1 MTLRRDLL
9 VNTLDLLA
17 LSCLAVSQPI
27 FDLLERN
34 VGFLAA
40 RDSDATDI
48 AVLAVAAT
56 LLVPLILAL
65 VELIAG
71 LIGQRTLANV
81 HRVLVGILVFL
92 LLLPPL
98 KHLNHHHRFGALLV
112 VVAVLCAGF
121 ISETYARLRSR
132 GIALAYLSPIAIA
145 LPALFVFYS
154 PVRKFLEPGP
164 EAQPAYPQVRAT
176 APIVMVV
183 FDEFPLVSLLDD
195 QGRINPRRYPNF
207 AALAQKA
214 TWYRNASTVTESTL
228 HAVPAILDGC
238 LPNPASHSL
247 PDARGHPHSLFTL
260 LGGSY
265 GMNVVENNTRICP
278 ENLCAPS
285 NTGVSR
291 AHRLSSL
298 FSDLG
303 VLYLYLLLPSEFTR
317 WLPNITL
324 SWEQFRFE
332 QSRMHA
338 PAEGNEDFDRMTTFR
353 SRSRRFAEFVD
364 SLQPRSRPTLN
375 FLHVLLP
382 HAPWEYLPSGKKYRM
397 PQDGIRGLVGIND
410 QGIDPHLWTDDTWA
424 LEQAYQRHL
433 LQVEMVDGLVGNLV
447 SHLERVGLFEPCLL
461 VITADHG
468 ASFRA
473 QTSRRAPTPGN
484 YADIM
489 AVPLFIKA
497 PFQEK
502 GEISDRNIESIDILP
517 TMAEILGIKLP
528 WQIDG
533 QSALGPAAS
542 SKSGK
547 TVIVESGRRIEVD
560 ARLPGVQESIRR
572 KIAWF
577 GDEPDD
583 IFRIGSCR
591 ELIGQDV
598 KGLRRTR
605 SAVECVLD
613 GRTYFENV
621 DPDSDFVLTDV
632 RGQLS
637 QLPPGT
643 THPLDL
649 AVAVNGRIRGV
660 TQSYTDHDGVERF
673 SSVLC
678 DSDFQPGYN
687 RVEVYLVK
695 KEDDGFELAETSSA
709 EVPPYRWGELLRFGV
724 GGSAQ
729 PYRAEGWSRPE
740 EQFTWIDGVRAE
752 LVLPALAPKG
762 PVRLKLF
769 AGTYLNPGK
778 LDRQRVR
785 LSVNHRL
792 AADWLMRSRDFAV
805 LETTVPRDYFGNE
818 ERTVITIDTPDATS
832 PNSIGDGK
840 DLRRLGLVVSWLSL
854 GE

>member
-1 MTLRRDLL
+1 LALRRDFL
-9 VNTLDLLA
+9 VNSLDLVA

-27 FDLLERN
+27 FDLLEKN
-34 VGFLAA
+34 VEFLAA
-40 RDSDATDI
+40 RDSDATDVV
-48 AVLAVAAT
+48 VLAVAVT
-56 LLVPLILAL
+56 LLVPIFLAL

-81 HRVLVGILVFL
+81 HRLLVGILVFL

-98 KHLNHHHRFGALLV
+98 KHLSHHRVGALLI
-112 VVAVLCAGF
+112 VVAVLAAGV
-121 ISETYARLRSR
+121 ISETYVRLRSR
-132 GIALAYLSPIAIA
+132 GIALAYLSPIAIV
-145 LPALFVFYS
+145 LPALFVFHS
-154 PVRKFLEPGP
+154 PVCKFLEPGP
-164 EAQPAYPQVRAT
+164 ETQPVYPQVRAT

-183 FDEFPLVSLLDD
+183 FDEFPLVSLMDG
-195 QGRINPRRYPNF
+195 QGQINPRRYPNF
-207 AALAQKA
+207 AALAKKA

-265 GMNVVENNTRICP
+265 GMNVVENNTRLCP
-278 ENLCAPS
+278 EDLCAPS
-285 NTGVSR
+285 NMGISR
-291 AHRLSSL
+291 GDRLRSL

-303 VLYLYLLLPSEFTR
+303 VLYLYLLLPSELTR

-332 QSRMHA
+332 QSRFHA
-338 PAEGNEDFDRMTTFR
+338 PAQHNEDFDRMTTFR
-353 SRSRRFAEFVD
+353 SRSRRFTQFVN
-364 SLQPRSRPTLN
+364 SIQPRSRPTLN
-375 FLHVLLP
+375 FLHILLP
-382 HAPWEYLPSGKKYRM
+382 HAPWEYLPSGKRYAM
-397 PQDGIRGLVGIND
+397 PENGIRGLVGIND
-410 QGIDPHLWTDDTWA
+410 QGIDPHLWTDDSWA

-433 LQVEMVDGLVGNLV
+433 LQVEMVDRLVGNLV
-447 SHLERVGLFEPCLL
+447 SHLERVDLFDPCLL

-473 QTSRRAPTPGN
+473 QTSRRAPTPEN

-533 QSALGPAAS
+533 QPALGPSAPLRS
-542 SKSGK
+542 EK

-560 ARLPGVQESIRR
+560 ARLPGVQESIQR
-572 KIAWF
+572 KTAWF
-577 GDEPDD
+577 GSKPDD
-583 IFRIGSCR
+583 IFRIGSCQ

-598 KGLRRTR
+598 SGLRTTR
-605 SAVECVLD
+605 SAVECLLD

-637 QLPPGT
+637 QLPPGVAP
-643 THPLDL
+643 PLDL

-660 TQSYTDHDGVERF
+660 TQSYTDHDGEERF

-695 KEDDGFELAETSSA
+695 KADDGFELAETSTA
-709 EVPPYRWGELLRFGV
+709 EVPPYRWGELLRFGID
-724 GGSAQ
+724 GSAQ
-729 PYRAEGWSRPE
+729 AYEAEGWSRPE
-740 EQFTWIDGVRAE
+740 DQFTWIDGVRAE

-762 PVRLKLF
+762 PVRLRLF
-769 AGTYLNPGK
+769 AGTYLNPGR

-792 AADWLMRSRDFAV
+792 AADWLMKNRDFAL

-832 PNSIGDGK
+832 PNSIGDGN
-840 DLRRLGLVVSWLSL
+840 DLRRLGLVVGWLSL

>member
-1 MTLRRDLL
+1 LTLRRDFV
-9 VNTLDLLA
+9 VNALDLLA

-34 VGFLAA
+34 VEFLAA

-48 AVLAVAAT
+48 VVLALAVT
-56 LLVPLILAL
+56 LLVPVLLAL

-71 LIGQRTLANV
+71 LIGKRTLANV

-98 KHLNHHHRFGALLV
+98 KHLNHHRVGALLIV
-112 VVAVLCAGF
+112 GAVLAAGV
-121 ISETYARLRSR
+121 ISETYVRLRSR
-132 GIALAYLSPIAIA
+132 GIALAFLSPIAIV
-145 LPALFVFYS
+145 LPALFVFHS
-154 PVRKFLEPGP
+154 PVRKFLQPEPN
-164 EAQPAYPQVRAT
+164 AHLAYPQVRAT

-183 FDEFPLVSLLDD
+183 FDEFPLVSLVDD
-195 QGRINPRRYPNF
+195 QGQINPRRYPNF

-214 TWYRNASTVTESTL
+214 TWYRNASAVTESTL

-238 LPNPASHSL
+238 LPDPASHSL

-278 ENLCAPS
+278 ETLCAPS
-285 NTGVSR
+285 NMGISR
-291 AHRLSSL
+291 ADRLSSL

-303 VLYLYLLLPSEFTR
+303 VLYLYLLLPSELTR
-317 WLPNITL
+317 WLPNITI

-338 PAEGNEDFDRMTTFR
+338 PAQDNEDFDRMTTFR
-353 SRSRRFAEFVD
+353 SRSRRFARFVN
-364 SLQPRSRPTLN
+364 SIQPRSRPTLN

-382 HAPWEYLPSGKKYRM
+382 HAPWEYLPSGKKYAM
-397 PQDGIRGLVGIND
+397 PEDEIRGLVGIND
-410 QGIDPHLWTDDTWA
+410 QGIDPQFWADDSWA

-433 LQVEMVDGLVGNLV
+433 LQVEMVDRLVGNLV

-473 QTSRRAPTPGN
+473 LTSRRAPTPEN

-528 WQIDG
+528 WRIDG
-533 QSALGPAAS
+533 QSALAPSES

-560 ARLPGVQESIRR
+560 ARLTGVQESIRR

-577 GDEPDD
+577 GSEPDD
-583 IFRIGSCR
+583 IFRIGSYR

-598 KGLRRTR
+598 KGLRTTR

-637 QLPPGT
+637 HLPPGDANS
-643 THPLDL
+643 LDL

-660 TQSYTDHDGVERF
+660 TQSYKDHDGVERF

-695 KEDDGFELAETSSA
+695 KADDGLELAETSTA
-709 EVPPYRWGELLRFGV
+709 EVPPYHRGELLRFGIN
-724 GGSAQ
+724 GSAQ
-729 PYRAEGWSRPE
+729 PYEAEGWSRPE
-740 EQFTWIDGVRAE
+740 DQFTWIDGVRAE

-792 AADWLMRSRDFAV
+792 AADWLLRNSGFAV
-805 LETTVPRDYFGNE
+805 LETTVPRDFFGNG

-832 PNSIGDGK
+832 PNSIGDGE
-840 DLRRLGLVVSWLSL
+840 DLRRLGLAVSWLSL